1 MAPIGKE
8 SDLLSLVAKSKGLIG
23 LAIVLA
29 IVLIVTAASVLAP
42 YDPTQSS
49 LFFLAPPS
57 AEHWMGTDDL
67 GRDTFSRLLHG
78 GRSSLIVG
86 IGAAII
92 AALIGVPTGLAAGY
106 VGGKVDLMAS
116 PVIDLFIA
124 LPGLVLALIIT
135 AMVGPTLIN
144 LVLVLGFVS
153 WPRVARLTR
162 GQALAIRESVFVEAA
177 RAVGAG
183 PAWIIHA
190 HIWPNTARI
199 VAAQF
204 ALTVAYSIFTSASLS
219 FLGLGVQPPT
229 PDWGAMVRTGF
240 DYLAINPSMSLGPS
254 AAVALTVFGFYL
266 VGTSIE

>member
-1 MAPIGKE
+1 
-8 SDLLSLVAKSKGLIG
+8 LLSLGANSKGLIG

-29 IVLIVTAASVLAP
+29 IVLIVAAASVLAP

-49 LFFLAPPS
+49 LFFLSPPS
-57 AEHWMGTDDL
+57 TEHWMGTDDL
-67 GRDTFSRLLHG
+67 GRDTLSRLLHG

-106 VGGKVDLMAS
+106 VGGKVDLVAS

-135 AMVGPTLIN
+135 AMVGPTLMN